1 MAGTR
6 VFRRWRVALQTAA
19 LVVALVVL
27 KAALVALDLEFINL
41 SPLYTSIVA
50 GGIFVIG
57 LIVAG
62 TLADYKEAEKVP
74 AEMAAALE
82 AILED
87 GRSIKET
94 NPDLDLE
101 RLQKT
106 LVRVVDTFRE
116 DLARGSSSCLE
127 AINELSESFE
137 ELERLGA
144 PPNYIVRLRQEQGV
158 IRKSVLRVYHVQ
170 RTDFLPS
177 AYILIQTIVLLIIA
191 GLEVTRFPVIY
202 EGLVVLVVISYFFL
216 YLLRLLRIMDKP
228 FRVTERTM
236 DDVSLF
242 LLREFARRAA
252 PRPHAEEP
260 TSKI

>member
-1 MAGTR
+1 MGGRA
-6 VFRRWRVALQTAA
+6 VLRRWRVAVETAA
-19 LVVALVVL
+19 LVVALVLV
-27 KAALVALDLEFINL
+27 KIALVAFDLEFINL

-94 NPDLDLE
+94 TPEFDLD
-101 RLQKT
+101 RLKKV
-106 LVRVVDTFRE
+106 LVRVVDTFRD
-116 DLARGSSSCLE
+116 DLAGGTTTCLE
-127 AINELSESFE
+127 AINEVSESFE

-158 IRKSVLRVYHVQ
+158 IRKSALRVYHVQ

-177 AYILIQTIVLLIIA
+177 AYVLIQTIVLLIIA
-191 GLEVTRFPVIY
+191 GLEVTRFDPVY

-228 FRVTERTM
+228 FRVTEQTM

-252 PRPHAEEP
+252 PQSRTKRPSP
-260 TSKI
+260 KG